1 MAIQTKQIHKELR
14 LAGRILRLGPKVMS
28 PRMLR
33 LSNRFL
39 DTFAAGHALTRK
51 SLYRQT
57 FIARPDGTRLRLAI
71 YAPRKPQAHQA
82 GMLWLHG
89 GGYAIGVPEI
99 DVHFANMMTELGC
112 VVVMPDYTRSTEA
125 PYPAAFDDCCMALRW
140 LRDHAAELHVDDDQL
155 FVGGD
160 SAGGGLAAAVCLHAR
175 DQGDVAVA
183 AQFPLYPM
191 LDDRPTAT
199 NADNDAPVWNTAAN
213 VPAWQMYLQGVKD
226 VPAYA
231 APARCKDLAGM
242 PPAMSFVGSI
252 DPFLAET
259 TAYMEGLQ
267 AAGIETCFQ
276 VFDGCF
282 HGFDIIFGHTKV
294 GKHARLLFRNCV
306 AYARRYFRKPQ
317 PKGAD
322 ADHQEMR

>member
-1 MAIQTKQIHKELR
+1 MAIKAKQIHKELR
-14 LAGRILRLGPKVMS
+14 LAGCILRLGPKTMS

-39 DTFAAGHALTRK
+39 DAFAAGHALTRK
-51 SLYRQT
+51 SRYRET
-57 FIARPDGTRLRLAI
+57 FIPRPDGTRLRLVI
-71 YAPRKPQAHQA
+71 YVPKDPQEHMA
-82 GMLWLHG
+82 GMLWMHG
-89 GGYAIGVPEI
+89 GGYAVGVPEI
-99 DVHFANMMTELGC
+99 DVHFANMMTEQGC

-125 PYPAAFDDCCMALRW
+125 PYPAAFEDCCLALRW
-140 LRDHAAELHVDDDQL
+140 LRDHAEALHVASDQL

-175 DQGDVAVA
+175 DKGDVAVA

-191 LDDRPTAT
+191 LDDRPTTT
-199 NADNDAPVWNTAAN
+199 NADNDAPAWNTAAN
-213 VPAWQMYLQGVKD
+213 VPAWKMYLHGLDD
-226 VPAYA
+226 VPPYA
-231 APARCKDLAGM
+231 APGRCTDLRGM
-242 PPAMSFVGSI
+242 PPAFSFVGSI

-282 HGFDIIFGHTKV
+282 HGFDIMFGWTKV
-294 GKHARLLFRNCV
+294 GRQARLLFRNGL
-306 AYARRYFRKPQ
+306 AYARKYLRKPQ
-317 PKGAD
+317 PEG
-322 ADHQEMR
+322 EPS